1 MYCQALFVF
10 EPRGDGTI
18 QDKETTDRYLKP
30 KVGPARARCLDCIS
44 DFIAFHKEIIIIIL
58 TFSRMLSKLLFND
71 TSTEFFVN

>member
-44 DFIAFHKEIIIIIL
+44 ETIPFYEDTNNIVL
-58 TFSRMLSKLLFND
+58 LSIFMNVK
-71 TSTEFFVN
+71 VNVYAL